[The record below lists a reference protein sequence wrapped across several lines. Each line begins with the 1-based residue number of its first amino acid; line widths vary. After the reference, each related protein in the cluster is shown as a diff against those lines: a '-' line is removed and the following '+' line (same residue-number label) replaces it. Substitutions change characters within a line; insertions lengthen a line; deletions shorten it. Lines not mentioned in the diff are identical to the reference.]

1 LDHSF
6 VLLSGLLRCAFFI
19 THAQVRDTATVGR
32 AGDCAMADGMDAERV
47 VRVGFLNTPNRRETF
62 ESMFDVVLDGVSGL
76 EYPLSLLEWIAAQ
89 KKK

>member
-1 LDHSF
+1 
-6 VLLSGLLRCAFFI
+6 
-19 THAQVRDTATVGR
+19 
-32 AGDCAMADGMDAERV
+32 MADGMDAQRV